1 MRPRLMQWLVC
12 PMCAGDLSLIVS
24 AEEGKPLP
32 DKDDEVELGALTCK
46 ACAVYYP
53 IWRGV
58 PRMLTYWTPVAEAH
72 RQAARDW
79 IDNHLQGL
87 SLPDRQPTSGERRVL
102 RNFSTE
108 WLGYEWT
115 GKNYWNVTVEQMLR
129 CTRYELGVSPG
140 ELNQKV
146 LLEVGIGIGG
156 TADALSR
163 SENCEVFGMDL
174 GYAVDQA
181 QRYFGRN
188 PRLHIVQASVFA
200 PPFRANSFDVVYS
213 HGVLHHTYSTSRAF
227 SGLAQLPKAGNGM
240 LYIWVYSHDQ
250 EKATV
255 LRRAL
260 MLVEAVIRPFVSRL
274 PSALQTV
281 ALLPALPVYVLYQN
295 LYGRRHIGKE
305 YSARYGWNE
314 ALHAAR
320 DRLTPPFAFRHTYE
334 EVVNW
339 YQEHRY
345 IEIKQLRD
353 QPLPEGV
360 PDSYPLNVGVRGRR
374 PSAAFQ

>member
-1 MRPRLMQWLVC
+1 MRLRLMQWLVC
-12 PMCAGDLSLIVS
+12 PICAGDLNLLAS
-24 AEEGKPLP
+24 AEQGKPVP
-32 DKDDEVELGALTCK
+32 GEDDEVQFGALTCS

-53 IWRGV
+53 IWGGV

-72 RQAARDW
+72 RQSAPDW
-79 IDNHLQGL
+79 ITDHLQGFT
-87 SLPDRQPTSGERRVL
+87 LPDRQPTAGERRVL

-115 GKNYWNVTVEQMLR
+115 GKNYWNVTVEQMLK

-140 ELNQKV
+140 DLNSKV

-163 SENCEVFGMDL
+163 SENCEVVGMDL

-181 QRYFGRN
+181 QRYFGQN

-213 HGVLHHTYSTSRAF
+213 HGVLHHTYSTVTAF
-227 SGLAQLPKAGNGM
+227 SGLTQLPKAGNGM

-250 EKATV
+250 EKATG

-260 MLVEAVIRPFVSRL
+260 MMVETVIRPFVSRL
-274 PSALQTV
+274 PSVLQTI
-281 ALLPALPVYVLYQN
+281 ALLPALPFYVLYQN
-295 LYGRRHIGKE
+295 LYGRRQIGKE
-305 YSARYGWNE
+305 YAASYGWNE

-334 EVVNW
+334 EVVKW
-339 YQEHRY
+339 YQDHRY
-345 IEIKQLRD
+345 IEIAQLRD
-353 QPLPEGV
+353 QPLPVGV

-374 PSAAFQ
+374 STAHQ